1 MNEPHTK
8 MYSDF
13 VLPLSVGSKLDISR
27 LVNEFERIDDELTT
41 AAVRARVDSSQ
52 ATPPVLSTA
61 LTDFLNQNQLR
72 PSSSHDRTELI
83 KQLHLLKDNAPVI
96 HMTFAVEADGESLQQ
111 LAQWLRAQIHPQ
123 AVVDGGLQ
131 RALIAGV
138 YLRTPNRVQDL
149 SLREALRG
157 GHQLLVNDLE
167 ALRGSR

>member
-13 VLPLSVGSKLDISR
+13 VLPLSVVSKLDISR

-123 AVVDGGLQ
+123 AVIDVGLQ
-131 RALIAGV
+131 PALIAGV